1 MSGKITVLIADDSE
15 ITREGLRHIL
25 EMDPDMHVIGE
36 AGAIN
41 DAIWQVHKLR
51 PNILLLD
58 LKWFQDEKAGLDA
71 IRRLRSEVPETRI
84 IAITVVDH
92 LVEPARDAG
101 AHAAV
106 TKLIHRRELLDEIRS
121 VHALPEQ
128 HISPKAEEK
137 REMLSDREMEVLRL
151 AARGMSD
158 KEIAAALSIAETTVK
173 GHMRNIYSKLDVPNR
188 AGAVAEAY
196 KQRLITAE

>member
-1 MSGKITVLIADDSE
+1 MSDKITVLIADDSE
-15 ITREGLRHIL
+15 IAREGLRRIL
-25 EMDPDMHVIGE
+25 ETDPAMQVIGE

-51 PNILLLD
+51 PDILLLD

-71 IRRLRSEVPETRI
+71 IRRLRQEVPETRI

-101 AHAAV
+101 AHAAL
-106 TKLIHRRELLDEIRS
+106 TKDIHRRELLDEIRS
-121 VHALPEQ
+121 VHALPAQ
-128 HISPKAEEK
+128 RVAPKAEEK
-137 REMLSDREMEVLRL
+137 RETLSDREMEVLRL
-151 AARGMSD
+151 AARGLGD

-173 GHMRNIYSKLDVPNR
+173 GHLRSIYAKLDVQKR
-188 AGAVAEAY
+188 AAAVAEAY

>member
-1 MSGKITVLIADDSE
+1 MADKITILIADDEE
-15 ITREGLRHIL
+15 ITREGLQRIL
-25 EMDPDMHVIGE
+25 ETDPAMQVIGE

-51 PNILLLD
+51 PDVLLLD

-71 IRRLRSEVPETRI
+71 IRRLRQEVPETRI

-106 TKLIHRRELLDEIRS
+106 TKHIHRRELLDEIRS

-128 HISPKAEEK
+128 RAAPKAEEK
-137 REMLSDREMEVLRL
+137 RETLSDREMEVLRL
-151 AARGMSD
+151 AARGLGD

-173 GHMRNIYSKLDVPNR
+173 GHLRSIYAKLDVQKR
-188 AGAVAEAY
+188 AAAVAEAY

>member
-1 MSGKITVLIADDSE
+1 MSDRITILIADDEE
-15 ITREGLRHIL
+15 ITREGLQRIL
-25 EMDPDMHVIGE
+25 ETDPAMQVIGE

-51 PNILLLD
+51 PDILLLD

-71 IRRLRSEVPETRI
+71 IRRLRQEVPETRI

-106 TKLIHRRELLDEIRS
+106 TKHIHRRELLDEIRS

-128 HISPKAEEK
+128 RAAPKAEEK
-137 REMLSDREMEVLRL
+137 RETLSDREMEVLRL
-151 AARGMSD
+151 AARGQDD
-158 KEIAAALSIAETTVK
+158 KEIAAALNIAVTTVK
-173 GHMRNIYSKLDVPNR
+173 GHLRSIYAKLNVQKR
-188 AGAVAEAY
+188 AAAVAEAY